1 MAKRDY
7 YEVLG
12 VGKSTPQEAIKKAYR
27 KLALKYHPDKNK
39 GDKTSE
45 EKFKEASEAYHVLSN
60 KERRQNYDQFGHAAF
75 DGTGGRGG
83 FANFDFTNA
92 FSDIFGS
99 DIFDDFFDGFG
110 GGRRSGKR
118 RQSENRGA
126 DLRYD
131 LTISL
136 EDAYSG
142 KKQEIEYSSSE
153 KCDRCNGHGS
163 EPGSSPS
170 ECSAC
175 DGHGQVR
182 SNQGFFTVQ
191 QTCPQCGGSG
201 EEISN
206 PCKNCKGIGKKQT
219 YKKLSVT
226 IPKGVDDGT
235 RIRLSDK
242 GEAGVKGSSNGDLY
256 IFINV
261 NFHDIFK
268 RSEENLFFEFPISIA
283 DAALG
288 TVLDVPTI
296 GGGKTKVK
304 IPAGTQTGKQFRL
317 RDKGMPIMRSRD
329 YGDLYIRVI
338 TEVPIS
344 LNKEQKEL
352 LERFRTLENN
362 KTTPN
367 IRNFFEKARSFWK
380 N

>member
-261 NFHDIFK
+261 NSHDIFK

-296 GGGKTKVK
+296 GGGKAKVK

-352 LERFRTLENN
+352 LEKFRTLENN

-367 IRNFFEKARSFWK
+367 IRNFFEKARNFWK

>member
-12 VGKSTPQEAIKKAYR
+12 VNSSTPQEEIKKAYR
-27 KLALKYHPDKNK
+27 KSALKYHPDKNK

-45 EKFKEASEAYHVLSN
+45 EKFKEASEAYHVLSD
-60 KERRQNYDQFGHAAF
+60 KKRRKNYDQFGHAAF
-75 DGTGGRGG
+75 EGTGGRGG

-99 DIFDDFFDGFG
+99 DIFDDFFGDSGE
-110 GGRRSGKR
+110 GRRRGRR

-142 KKQEIEYSSSE
+142 KKQEIKYSSSE
-153 KCDRCNGHGS
+153 KCDRCNSQGS

-170 ECSAC
+170 ECSMC
-175 DGHGQVR
+175 GGQGKVR
-182 SNQGFFTVQ
+182 SNQGFFTVE
-191 QTCPQCGGSG
+191 QTCPQCEGAG

-206 PCKNCKGIGKKQT
+206 PCKNCKGMGKKHA

-235 RIRLSDK
+235 RIRLSGK

-261 NFHDIFK
+261 NSHDIFK
-268 RSEENLFFEFPISIA
+268 RSEENLFFEFPVSIA

-288 TVLDVPTI
+288 TILGVPTI
-296 GGGKTKVK
+296 GGGKAKVK
-304 IPAGTQTGKQFRL
+304 IPAGTQAGKQFRL
-317 RDKGMPIMRSRD
+317 RNKGMPILRSRD

-338 TEVPIS
+338 TEVPNS
-344 LNKEQKEL
+344 LSKEQKEL
-352 LERFRTLENN
+352 LEKFRTLENN

-367 IRNFFEKARSFWK
+367 IRNFFEKAKNFWK

>member
-1 MAKRDY
+1 MAKKDY
-7 YEVLG
+7 YEVLEL
-12 VGKSTPQEAIKKAYR
+12 SRTATEAEIKKAYR
-27 KLALKYHPDKNK
+27 RMAMKYHPDRNK
-39 GDKTSE
+39 GDKAAE
-45 EKFKEASEAYHVLSN
+45 EKFKEASEAYHVLSD

-83 FANFDFTNA
+83 FANFDFTST

-99 DIFDDFFDGFG
+99 DIFDDIFDGFG
-110 GGRRSGKR
+110 GGRRSGRR

-131 LTISL
+131 STISL

-142 KKQEIEYSSSE
+142 KKQEIKYSSSE

-175 DGHGQVR
+175 GGHGQVR

-235 RIRLSDK
+235 RIRLSGK

-261 NFHDIFK
+261 NSHDIFK
-268 RSEENLFFEFPISIA
+268 RSEENLFFEFPISIP

-288 TVLDVPTI
+288 TVLEVPTI
-296 GGGKTKVK
+296 GGGKAKVK
-304 IPAGTQTGKQFRL
+304 IPAGTQAGKQFRL
-317 RDKGMPIMRSRD
+317 RNKGMPIMRSRD

-338 TEVPIS
+338 TEVPVS

-352 LERFRTLENN
+352 LEKFRNLENN

-367 IRNFFEKARSFWK
+367 IRNFFEKAKNFWK

>member
-60 KERRQNYDQFGHAAF
+60 KERRKNYDQFGHAAF

-261 NFHDIFK
+261 NSHDIFK